1 MASCVQRMGQKMDGI
16 IEYVNIPWNMDL
28 FRTTFNNTLNN
39 WQGRN
44 YIECGAK
51 SHVLSENIKFETAW
65 KDILTE
71 HKRVHNII
79 CPLATGFNF
88 NATEKH
94 TVPPHIDIDKPL
106 YFNLLIPVFG
116 TAKLNIFET
125 NEDHLEFRHGMT
137 HWKMVKD
144 DKPKNKI
151 GEFLVDKPV
160 ILNTNFLHDVEPIV
174 VPRCVWCTRWI
185 DIDMSFSF
193 NSFKSHVESVLNET

>member
-1 MASCVQRMGQKMDGI
+1 M
-16 IEYVNIPWNMDL
+16 
-28 FRTTFNNTLNN
+28 
-39 WQGRN
+39 
-44 YIECGAK
+44 
-51 SHVLSENIKFETAW
+51 LSENVEFKDIW
-65 KDILTE
+65 KDILEE
-71 HKRVHNII
+71 HARVHDTI

-88 NATEKH
+88 NATTLH

-125 NEDHLEFRHGMT
+125 TPAHLEFRHSMT

-151 GEFLVDKPV
+151 GEFLVDRPV
-160 ILNTNFLHDVEPIV
+160 LLNTNFLHDVAPID

-185 DIDMSFSF
+185 DIDTTF
-193 NSFKSHVESVLNET
+193 NYKSFKTRIEGILNENR